1 MSERRINEIQSSYKI
16 LKIMNLNQRQQEILQ
31 RARHAGSVAIEPLA
45 LHFGVTPQTIRR
57 DINLLCE
64 SGLLRRFHGGAGL
77 PSSVENIAYPARQV
91 LHHDEKRRIGRLVAQ
106 HIPDQSSLL
115 INIGT
120 TTEEVAKALVDHA
133 DMRVITNNLNVAMLL
148 SDNPS
153 FEVIVAGGVVRRRDR
168 GVIGEATI
176 DFIKQFKVDFGIIGI
191 SGIDLDGTLL
201 DFDYREVRVSQAIIA
216 NSRQVLLV
224 TDHSKFGRNAMVR
237 LGSIAEVDMLFTDQT
252 PPEPM
257 IELLAQAEVH
267 VFVA

>member
-1 MSERRINEIQSSYKI
+1 MC
-16 LKIMNLNQRQQEILQ
+16 
-31 RARHAGSVAIEPLA
+31 
-45 LHFGVTPQTIRR
+45 IR
-57 DINLLCE
+57 D
-64 SGLLRRFHGGAGL
+64 S
-77 PSSVENIAYPARQV
+77 
-91 LHHDEKRRIGRLVAQ
+91 
-106 HIPDQSSLL
+106 
-115 INIGT
+115 IGT

-153 FEVIVAGGVVRRRDR
+153 FEVIVAGGLVRRRDR

-191 SGIDLDGTLL
+191 SGIDLDGALL

-237 LGSIAEVDMLFTDQT
+237 LGSIAEVDMLFTDQP
-252 PPEPM
+252 PPEAM
-257 IELLAQAEVH
+257 TELLAQAQVQ